1 MRKTQLNFQN
11 QRQILKK
18 ELLLKLLFLTTG
30 EVKNYS
36 LDYTLFCLFYSDFF
50 NMF

>member
-1 MRKTQLNFQN
+1 MWKTRVSFQN

-18 ELLLKLLFLTTG
+18 ELLLKLLFLATG

-36 LDYTLFCLFYSDFF
+36 LDYTLFCLFYSGFF